1 MSRAVA
7 VAATGLCSGAGATLG
22 ESLRS
27 AFAGADRLAKIS
39 LFESPKHGGKFVSVA
54 DGIGIG
60 RGRSRCAEMMFAA
73 LGEALAKFDISKIAP
88 ERIFVYAGTSIGGI
102 FETENMLAENK
113 KNAAQNLAELA
124 GYECST
130 LAELAAKKCGARGEC
145 AAFSTACSSSSLA
158 LAEACNAIAARQC
171 DAAVVVGVDALSRIT
186 VNGFGSLLLLSQGKC
201 RPFDKDRDGINLG
214 EAAGVA
220 ILCADEFLG
229 GAKPQAYIAGWARTC
244 DAYHATAPSPD
255 GAGAARAFE
264 NALDCAGVAPEKIS
278 YYNAHGTATKG
289 NDSAE
294 GAALRKI
301 FGEKIPPVS
310 SLKRVFGHT
319 LGASGIVNAIVSVEA
334 IESSRIPPN
343 AGFENFDENT
353 GVHPLERAENA
364 DVENVLSVSLG
375 FGGNNGALVLSRER
389 PQTKPHDGGRRIFVY
404 GAAAVSNGGIYP
416 DGELLA
422 GESPLKIRKF
432 AHLQKMGLQAAKNA
446 LAQAVPSADK
456 NRTAVCWG
464 TGLGMTSQTRAFVE
478 NVLEKREAEPM
489 PTAFTNSVH
498 NAVPSA
504 IAVRE
509 KFGGLNGALTAKE
522 ISFECALAQALREIK
537 SGGAD
542 AAVVCAGDEY
552 CSLAADFLKS
562 SKYSEND
569 GSKLSDFAAA
579 YYVGADGSAQGAPL
593 FEILECDIRR
603 LPTSDEAEREA
614 IEKILARRNL
624 GLRDVQRWLSPEPC
638 NAYLRRRLIGFAEK
652 SGIGGFDSPFEKY
665 GSNYCVSAA
674 AFAEC
679 LGGGAQICALYTL
692 SSTSMRAL
700 TLFKKL

>member
-22 ESLRS
+22 ASADA
-27 AFAGADRLAKIS
+27 AFAGADKLAKIS
-39 LFESPKHGGKFVSVA
+39 LFDSPKHGGKFVSAA
-54 DGIGIG
+54 DGIAVK

-113 KNAAQNLAELA
+113 KNGTKNLAALA

-158 LAEACNAIAARQC
+158 LAEACNAIVLGQC

-220 ILCADEFLG
+220 LLCADEFLG
-229 GAKPQAYIAGWARTC
+229 GAKPKAYIAGWARTC

-264 NALDCAGVAPEKIS
+264 NALECADIAPEKIS

-301 FGEKIPPVS
+301 FGGNIPPVS

-319 LGASGIVNAIVSVEA
+319 LGASGIVNATVSAEA
-334 IESSRIPPN
+334 MERSLIPPN
-343 AGFENFDENT
+343 AGFENFDETT
-353 GVHPLERAENA
+353 GVHPAESAKNA
-364 DVENVLSVSLG
+364 EVENVLSVSLG
-375 FGGNNGALVLSRER
+375 FGGNNGAVVLSRER
-389 PQTKPHDGGRRIFVY
+389 PQTKPRNGGGKIFVY
-404 GAAAVSNGGIYP
+404 GGAVLSNGGIYP

-422 GESPLKIRKF
+422 GESPLKTRKF
-432 AHLQKMGLQAAKNA
+432 AHLQKMGLQAAKDV
-446 LAQAVPSADK
+446 LAQAKPLADK

-509 KFGGLNGALTAKE
+509 KFGGLNGAVTAKE
-522 ISFECALAQALREIK
+522 ISFEAALAQALREIK
-537 SGGAD
+537 SGDAD

-552 CSLAADFLKS
+552 CSLAADFLKT

-579 YYVGADGSAQGAPL
+579 YYVGAEGSAESAPL
-593 FEILECDIRR
+593 IEILDCDIRR
-603 LPTSDEAEREA
+603 LPASDESECTA
-614 IEKILARRNL
+614 IEKILKRHNL
-624 GLRDVQRWLSPEPC
+624 AFGDVKRWLSPAPC
-638 NAYLRRRLIGFAEK
+638 NAYQRKRLAGLAEK
-652 SGIGGFDSPFEKY
+652 SGLGAFESPFEKY
-665 GSNYCVSAA
+665 GENYCVSAA

-679 LGGGAQICALYTL
+679 ASGGAGICALYTL
-692 SSTSMRAL
+692 SSTSMRAF

>member
-1 MSRAVA
+1 MNRAVA
-7 VAATGLCSGAGATLG
+7 VAATGLCSGAGATL
-22 ESLRS
+22 EASTDA
-27 AFAGADRLAKIS
+27 AFAGADALAKIS

-54 DGIGIG
+54 DGIAVK
-60 RGRSRCAEMMFAA
+60 RGRSRCTEMMFAA

-88 ERIFVYAGTSIGGI
+88 ERVFVYAGTSIGGI

-113 KNAAQNLAELA
+113 KNGTENLAALA

-158 LAEACNAIAARQC
+158 LAEACNAIVSEQC
-171 DAAVVVGVDALSRIT
+171 DAAVVVGIDALSRIT

-214 EAAGVA
+214 EAAGAA
-220 ILCADEFLG
+220 ILCADGFLG
-229 GAKPQAYIAGWARTC
+229 GAKPKAYIAGWARTC

-301 FGEKIPPVS
+301 FGGKIPPVS

-319 LGASGIVNAIVSVEA
+319 LGASGIVNAIVSAEA
-334 IESSRIPPN
+334 MERSLIPPN
-343 AGFENFDENT
+343 AGFENFDEST
-353 GVHPLERAENA
+353 GVHPAESAKNA
-364 DVENVLSVSLG
+364 EVENVLSVSLG
-375 FGGNNGALVLSRER
+375 FGGNNGAVVLSRER
-389 PQTKPHDGGRRIFVY
+389 PQTKPRNGGKRIFVY
-404 GAAAVSNGGIYP
+404 GGAVLSNGGIYP

-422 GESPLKIRKF
+422 GESPLKTRKF
-432 AHLQKMGLQAAKNA
+432 AHLQKMGLQAAKDV
-446 LAQAVPSADK
+446 LAQAKPLACK

-509 KFGGLNGALTAKE
+509 KFGGLNGAVTAKE
-522 ISFECALAQALREIK
+522 ISFEAALAQALREIK

-552 CSLAADFLKS
+552 CSLAADFLKT

-569 GSKLSDFAAA
+569 GSNLSDFAAA
-579 YYVGADGSAQGAPL
+579 YYVGAEGSAESAPL
-593 FEILECDIRR
+593 FEILDCDIRR
-603 LPTSDEAEREA
+603 LPASDKSECDA
-614 IEKILARRNL
+614 IEKILKRHNIAF
-624 GLRDVQRWLSPEPC
+624 GDVKRWLSPAPC
-638 NAYLRRRLIGFAEK
+638 NAYQRKRLAGIAEK
-652 SGIGGFDSPFEKY
+652 SGLDAFDSPFEKY
-665 GSNYCVSAA
+665 GGNYCVSAA

-679 LGGGAQICALYTL
+679 SGGGAEICALYTI
-692 SSTSMRAL
+692 SSTSMRAF